1 MLHDVLKK
9 KSAEIFCC
17 LSCNFID
24 TLNICQ
30 IFFICQSIHEVSFDS
45 FKRSQPVMEHNQHK
59 FLNMLED
66 EQNRKLWFKII
77 NTW

>member
-9 KSAEIFCC
+9 NLLKFFVV
-17 LSCNFID
+17 SCNFID

-45 FKRSQPVMEHNQHK
+45 FERSQPVMEHKQHK
-59 FLNMLED
+59 FLNMLEN
-66 EQNRKLWFKII
+66 EQNGKLWFKII